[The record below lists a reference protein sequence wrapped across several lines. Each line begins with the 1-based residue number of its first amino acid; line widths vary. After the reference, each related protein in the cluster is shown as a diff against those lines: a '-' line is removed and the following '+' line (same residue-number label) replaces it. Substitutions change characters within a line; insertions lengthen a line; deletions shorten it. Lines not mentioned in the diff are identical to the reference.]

1 MELKIEE
8 PVILSQVLPG
18 GEIEMTSV
26 VERFLK
32 YVSFDTQSIENAG
45 VVPSSPGQM
54 DLAREVVLEMEKLEM
69 TDVSI
74 DENAYVMGTL
84 PGNMEGEDV
93 PSVGFIAH
101 FDTAREVS
109 GLNVRPRIVRN
120 YDGGDILLNR
130 EEKIVLSPRDFPE
143 LMDYKGQDIIVTDG
157 TTLLGADD
165 KAGMAI
171 ILAAVQFLNEH
182 PEISHGPMKVCFTPD
197 EEIGH
202 QARLL
207 DIGKFGA
214 DFAYTVDGGALGD
227 LNYMTFNAA
236 KADIL
241 IHGRNVHPGKAK
253 GKMINSV
260 LVGMEFMS
268 MLPPDEIPAMT
279 EDFEGFYHILS
290 FKGDVE
296 KTELNYIIRD
306 HDMNKFKA
314 KKARV
319 EEISAFL
326 KAKYGDNVIEL
337 NMEDQY
343 YNMSEHLKDS
353 MHIVETAEKAMISIG
368 VEPRMEPVR
377 GGTDGASL
385 SARGLITPNIFTG
398 GHNFHGRFEYI
409 PIPSMEKGVELVVKI
424 LELYGEKKKD

>member
-69 TDVSI
+69 TDISI

-93 PSVGFIAH
+93 PSIGFIAH

-109 GLNVRPRIVRN
+109 GFNVRPRIVRN

-143 LMDYKGQDIIVTDG
+143 LTDYKGQDIIVTDG

-171 ILAAVQFLNEH
+171 IMAAVQFLNEH

-314 KKARV
+314 KKVRV

-409 PIPSMEKGVELVVKI
+409 PIPSMEKGVELLVKI

>member
-69 TDVSI
+69 TDISI

-93 PSVGFIAH
+93 PSIGFIAH

-109 GLNVRPRIVRN
+109 GFNVRPRIVRN
-120 YDGGDILLNR
+120 YAGGDILLNR

-143 LMDYKGQDIIVTDG
+143 LTDYKGQDIIVTDG

-171 ILAAVQFLNEH
+171 VMAAVQFLNEH

>member
-84 PGNMEGEDV
+84 PGNMEREDT
-93 PSVGFIAH
+93 PSIGFIAH

-109 GLNVRPRIVRN
+109 GLNVRPRIVKD

-130 EEKIVLSPRDFPE
+130 EEKIVLSPREFPE
-143 LMDYKGQDIIVTDG
+143 LRDYKGQDLIVTDG

-171 ILAAVQFLNEH
+171 IMAAVQFLKEH
-182 PEISHGPMKVCFTPD
+182 PEINHGPMKVCFTPD

-314 KKARV
+314 IKARLV
-319 EEISAFL
+319 EIFAFL
-326 KAKYGDNVIEL
+326 KAIY
-337 NMEDQY
+337 
-343 YNMSEHLKDS
+343 
-353 MHIVETAEKAMISIG
+353 
-368 VEPRMEPVR
+368 
-377 GGTDGASL
+377 
-385 SARGLITPNIFTG
+385 
-398 GHNFHGRFEYI
+398 
-409 PIPSMEKGVELVVKI
+409 
-424 LELYGEKKKD
+424 

>member
-1 MELKIEE
+1 M
-8 PVILSQVLPG
+8 S
-18 GEIEMTSV
+18 SV

-84 PGNMEGEDV
+84 PGNMEREDV
-93 PSVGFIAH
+93 PSIGFMAH

-109 GLNVRPRIVRN
+109 GLNVRPSIVRN

-130 EEKIVLSPRDFPE
+130 EEKIVLSPREFPE
-143 LMDYKGQDIIVTDG
+143 LRDYEGQDLIVTDG

-171 ILAAVQFLNEH
+171 IMAAVQFLKEH

-202 QARLL
+202 QARFL

-214 DFAYTVDGGALGD
+214 DFAYTVDGGMLGD
-227 LNYMTFNAA
+227 LNYITFNAA

-253 GKMINSV
+253 DKMINSV
-260 LVGMEFMS
+260 LIGMEFMS

-290 FKGDVE
+290 FRGDVE

-306 HDMNKFKA
+306 HDMSKFKG

-319 EEISAFL
+319 EEITAFL

-377 GGTDGASL
+377 GGTDGSSL
-385 SARGLITPNIFTG
+385 SARGLLTPNIFTG

-424 LELYGEKKKD
+424 LELYGERKQD

>member
-1 MELKIEE
+1 
-8 PVILSQVLPG
+8 
-18 GEIEMTSV
+18 MTSV

-93 PSVGFIAH
+93 PSIGFIAH

-109 GLNVRPRIVRN
+109 GFNVRPRIVRN

-143 LMDYKGQDIIVTDG
+143 LTDYKGQDIIVTDG

-171 ILAAVQFLNEH
+171 IMAAVQFLNEH

-314 KKARV
+314 KKVRV

-368 VEPRMEPVR
+368 VEPGMEPVR

-409 PIPSMEKGVELVVKI
+409 PIPSMEKGVELLVKI